1 MENCLGWYK
10 ERNDKMEK
18 PFTIKVQE
26 TEQEIIKVINNSN
39 LPAYVLKTIFQNLYN
54 QLEEID
60 NKEMQKYA
68 ESLKNK
74 ETESEKESDN

>member
-10 ERNDKMEK
+10 ERNDKMGK

-26 TEQEIIKVINNSN
+26 TEQEFIKIINESS
-39 LPAYVLKTIFQNLYN
+39 LPAYVLKIIFQNLYN

-60 NKEMQKYA
+60 NKEMEKYA

-74 ETESEKESDN
+74 SKKGE

>member
-1 MENCLGWYK
+1 
-10 ERNDKMEK
+10 MEK

-26 TEQEIIKVINNSN
+26 TEQEIIKIINNSN

-74 ETESEKESDN
+74 SKKESDK

>member
-1 MENCLGWYK
+1 MN
-10 ERNDKMEK
+10 K

-26 TEQEIIKVINNSN
+26 TEQEIIKIINNSN

-60 NKEMQKYA
+60 NKEMEKYA
-68 ESLKNK
+68 EELKQK
-74 ETESEKESDN
+74 SKKIKESDK

>member
-1 MENCLGWYK
+1 
-10 ERNDKMEK
+10 MEK

-39 LPAYVLKTIFQNLYN
+39 FPIYVLKTIFQNLYN

-68 ESLKNK
+68 ESLKKDKNK
-74 ETESEKESDN
+74 EQESKKESDK

>member
-1 MENCLGWYK
+1 
-10 ERNDKMEK
+10 MEK

-26 TEQEIIKVINNSN
+26 TEQEIIKIINNSN

-68 ESLKNK
+68 ESLKEKK
-74 ETESEKESDN
+74 EQSREKKESDK

>member
-1 MENCLGWYK
+1 
-10 ERNDKMEK
+10 MEK

-74 ETESEKESDN
+74 SKKGE